1 MKTIQLMGLRLRSKA
16 LLSVILL
23 AYFGAGCG
31 SVPPE
36 YETFL
41 ELPSNQQRDEL
52 RKFPPEKQ
60 LEYYFAGLKY
70 MHPGNKGL
78 ADVIAERGKSAL
90 PFLIDRLRKE
100 KSERNKAEI
109 IFIFEVMHV
118 SYYNLKD
125 EGEVLSLLEETKAD
139 AEWPEL
145 RRKSEEALKLIREN
159 KAPDPIELLD
169 KKSS

>member
-1 MKTIQLMGLRLRSKA
+1 MKTIQPARSGFKSKV
-16 LLSVILL
+16 LLPLVLL
-23 AYFGAGCG
+23 VYAGAGCG

-36 YETFL
+36 YEAFL

-60 LEYYFAGLKY
+60 LEYYLAGQKY

-78 ADVIAERGKSAL
+78 ADVIAEQGKSAL
-90 PFLIDRLRKE
+90 PFLIDGLRKE

-109 IFIFEVMHV
+109 IFIFELMHV
-118 SYYNLKD
+118 SYYNLKN
-125 EGEVLSLLEETKAD
+125 EGAVLSLLEETKAG
-139 AEWPEL
+139 AKWPEL

-159 KAPDPIELLD
+159 TAPDPIELLD
-169 KKSS
+169 QKAS